1 MTATQNP
8 AAPSRSTGAPQPI
21 ISIQQLVKS
30 FGQIEVLK
38 HIDLDIYPRE
48 VVCVIGPSGSG
59 KTTLLRCVN
68 LLEQPTGGKIFVS
81 GNEVTDPDVDLDAV
95 RQRIGM
101 VFQQFNLFPHLSVLR
116 NLTIAQQRVLKRGK
130 AESERIARENLE
142 RVGMGAKVDA
152 YPAQLSGG
160 QQQRVAIARSLSM
173 NPALMLFD
181 EPTSALDPELVGDV
195 LAVMKDL
202 AREGMTMMVVTHE
215 MGFAR
220 EVADR
225 VVFMDGG
232 YIVEQGPPESVI
244 GNPQHDRTKA
254 FLFRVLNPNAVQEG
268 DEFAAPPA
276 ELETGALPA
285 SGLDP
290 DIVRARDGGA

>member
-1 MTATQNP
+1 MTTAQATRRGTE
-8 AAPSRSTGAPQPI
+8 API
-21 ISIQQLVKS
+21 ISIKQLVKS
-30 FGQIEVLK
+30 FGHIEVLK

-81 GNEVTDPDVDLDAV
+81 GNEVTDPEVDLDAV

-116 NLTIAQQRVLKRGK
+116 NLTIAQQRVLKRGR
-130 AESERIARENLE
+130 AESEKVAKENLE
-142 RVGMGAKVDA
+142 RVGMSAKASA

-202 AREGMTMMVVTHE
+202 ANEGMTMMVVTHE

-232 YIVEQGPPESVI
+232 YIVEQGSPANVI
-244 GNPQHDRTKA
+244 GDPQHERTKA
-254 FLFRVLNPNAVQEG
+254 FLFRVLNPNAVPEG
-268 DEFAAPPA
+268 DEFAAPPVQP
-276 ELETGALPA
+276 ETGSLPPPALDTNTG
-285 SGLDP
+285 SGQ
-290 DIVRARDGGA
+290 GGE